1 MASLWHHCSIKAR
14 LPSIATGRAALRIP
28 AAHGNSPLGMRLA
41 RSKAAATA
49 SQCPPAWLRVQL
61 QRICQPLATVKEK
74 PDWIV
79 SSPALPTRQTAEK
92 VDELIGYSRN
102 FGWNDRIYA
111 AAPYALLNI
120 LQETHDTAYHVLLIG
135 HNPGVAQLVSGLCAG
150 TDGRIN
156 LRFPTAGL
164 AHFEVDFARWRQLH
178 WGSCELRFLVAPSYL
193 KERKSS

>member
-1 MASLWHHCSIKAR
+1 MASLWHHRSIKAR
-14 LPSIATGRAALRIP
+14 LPSIATRRAALRIP

-102 FGWNDRIYA
+102 LGWNDRIYA
-111 AAPYALLNI
+111 AAPYTLLNI
-120 LQETHDTAYHVLLIG
+120 LQETPDTASHVLLIG
-135 HNPGVAQLVSGLCAG
+135 QNPGVAELVSGLCAG
-150 TDGRIN
+150 TDGR
-156 LRFPTAGL
+156 LKPALPDRRFGPL
-164 AHFEVDFARWRQLH
+164 
-178 WGSCELRFLVAPSYL
+178 
-193 KERKSS
+193 

>member
-1 MASLWHHCSIKAR
+1 MASLWHHRSIKAR

-28 AAHGNSPLGMRLA
+28 AAHGNSPLGKRLA

-49 SQCPPAWLRVQL
+49 SKCPPRLRVQL

-92 VDELIGYSRN
+92 VDELIRYSRN

-111 AAPYALLNI
+111 AAPYTLLNI

-135 HNPGVAQLVSGLCAG
+135 QNPGVAELVSGLCAG
-150 TDGRIN
+150 TDGRLN

-164 AHFEVDFARWRQLH
+164 AHFEVDIARWRQLH
-178 WGSCELRFLVAPSYL
+178 WGSCELRFLVAPSFL

>member
-1 MASLWHHCSIKAR
+1 MSSKPVEWKIQQQREYVATNQLTASPWRHCSIKAR

-28 AAHGNSPLGMRLA
+28 AAHGNSPLGKRLA

-49 SQCPPAWLRVQL
+49 SKFPPRLRVQL
-61 QRICQPLATVKEK
+61 QRIGQPLATVKEK

-79 SSPALPTRQTAEK
+79 SSPALPTRQTADK

-111 AAPYALLNI
+111 AAPYTLLNI

-135 HNPGVAQLVSGLCAG
+135 QNPGVAELVPACA
-150 TDGRIN
+150 
-156 LRFPTAGL
+156 P
-164 AHFEVDFARWRQLH
+164 ART
-178 WGSCELRFLVAPSYL
+178 GG
-193 KERKSS
+193 